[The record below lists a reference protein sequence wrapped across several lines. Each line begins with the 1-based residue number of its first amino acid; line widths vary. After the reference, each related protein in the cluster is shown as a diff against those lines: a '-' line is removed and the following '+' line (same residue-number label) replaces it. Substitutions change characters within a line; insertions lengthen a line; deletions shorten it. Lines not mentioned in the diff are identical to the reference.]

1 MATNAENQPSKPRLA
16 LALATVFGAGR
27 LPLVPG
33 TFGSLVGVGVG
44 WLIARTMAGAAGG
57 PLSRNFLIT
66 YFVVNVAVAAVGI
79 WAASRAAAFLGRKDP
94 QSVVIDEVSG
104 QLIAYSGF
112 LVGLATVNWKS
123 LILGFILFRGFD
135 VLKPSPARRAEWL
148 PGGWGIMA
156 DDWIA
161 GGYAAI
167 ALWLIHRLGF

>member
-1 MATNAENQPSKPRLA
+1 MNSENRLAKPRLA

-44 WLIARTMAGAAGG
+44 WLIARAAAGGAAG
-57 PLSRNFLIT
+57 PLSRGFIAT
-66 YFVVNVAVAAVGI
+66 YFIVNVAVAVVGV
-79 WAASRAAAFLGRKDP
+79 WAASRAAAYMGHKDP
-94 QSVVIDEVSG
+94 SSVVIDEVSG
-104 QLIAYSGF
+104 QLIAFSGF
-112 LVGLATVNWKS
+112 LTGLAALNWKS
-123 LILGFILFRGFD
+123 LMLGFILFRGFD

-156 DDWIA
+156 DDWVA